1 MTKVFLFMWMCSSVP
16 GNECIKIP
24 TPEFIFNDLYDC
36 TVYGYAHSEDIIVS
50 LTREFDIIFNLCYRI
65 RSSHQEPIP
74 QYFPSLGIGLFNY
87 QYKVYHLN
95 DPFRVE

>member
-24 TPEFIFNDLYDC
+24 TPEFSFNDLYDC

-50 LTREFDIIFNLCYRI
+50 LTRDFVNEKQVFTKFSCNFQQI
-65 RSSHQEPIP
+65 
-74 QYFPSLGIGLFNY
+74 
-87 QYKVYHLN
+87 V
-95 DPFRVE
+95 

>member
-24 TPEFIFNDLYDC
+24 TPEFSFNDLYDC

-50 LTREFDIIFNLCYRI
+50 LTRDFVNEKQVFTKFSCNF
-65 RSSHQEPIP
+65 QEI
-74 QYFPSLGIGLFNY
+74 
-87 QYKVYHLN
+87 V
-95 DPFRVE
+95 

>member
-24 TPEFIFNDLYDC
+24 TPKVQFNDLYDC

-50 LTREFDIIFNLCYRI
+50 LTREFVNEKQVFTKFAC
-65 RSSHQEPIP
+65 EP
-74 QYFPSLGIGLFNY
+74 Q
-87 QYKVYHLN
+87 QTV
-95 DPFRVE
+95 

>member
-24 TPEFIFNDLYDC
+24 TPEFSFNDLYDC

-50 LTREFDIIFNLCYRI
+50 LTRDFVNKKQVFTKFSCNFQQI
-65 RSSHQEPIP
+65 
-74 QYFPSLGIGLFNY
+74 
-87 QYKVYHLN
+87 V
-95 DPFRVE
+95 